1 MLGVPL
7 FAVFGAAS
15 MALFLSRPEGTW
27 ASIGID
33 VFGAKFADS
42 ANLMMIPLFTFA
54 GYMLAEAKTP
64 FRLVRVSRAWL
75 GWMPGSLAM
84 VCLGTSAF
92 FTTFT
97 GGSGVTIVAVGGLLL
112 PALVSEKYPYRFSLG
127 IVTTGGSLGLLFP
140 PSVPLIMYGIIASLA
155 GAGLIMNKILVA
167 GIVPGILV
175 MIVLA
180 VYGAIIGSKAEV
192 TRTKFD
198 IKEAL
203 ASLWEIKWEAII
215 PLFLVG
221 GLLLGLFRIHE
232 ASAFTAVYVLI
243 IEVFVYRD
251 IKITKDLPRIIVQSM
266 VMVGAILAILSTA
279 IGFTGWMVQAQIS
292 TTLIEWAESIITS
305 KWAFLLMIN
314 VFLLMVGMLMDIFT
328 AIMVVVPLIIPIADA
343 YGIDPYHMAIIF
355 LLNLEI
361 GYLTPPLGINLF
373 ISGIR
378 FRKPITY
385 VYRTVLP
392 FIGVLFIALFIVTY
406 VPSLTLWL
414 VEKVPGE
421 GGMASIGG
429 GGEDDLAADFGDEE
443 EDSFEDE
450 ELDEDLDEEVD
461 GGSDSGSDADV
472 ESDTDTEAE
481 SEAESE
487 REEQADTQG
496 AKKPDKGDQT
506 DKQPDKPESEKTP

>member
-7 FAVFGAAS
+7 FAVFGVAS
-15 MALFLSRPEGTW
+15 MSLFLSRPEGTW

-33 VFGAKFADS
+33 VFGTKFADS
-42 ANLMMIPLFTFA
+42 PSLMMIPLFTFA

-64 FRLVRVSRAWL
+64 FRLVRVSRAWF

-155 GAGLIMNKILVA
+155 GAGLVMNKLLVA
-167 GIVPGILV
+167 GIIPGNIV
-175 MIVLA
+175 MIVLII
-180 VYGAIIGSKAEV
+180 YGAIIGSKAEV
-192 TRTKFD
+192 KRAKFE

-251 IKITKDLPRIIVQSM
+251 IRITKDLPRIIVQSM

-292 TTLIEWAESIITS
+292 TTLIEWAETFISS

-378 FRKPITY
+378 FNKPITY

-414 VEKVPGE
+414 VDKVQAEGE
-421 GGMASIGG
+421 MASIGG
-429 GGEDDLAADFGDEE
+429 GGEDDLAADFGEDEDE
-443 EDSFEDE
+443 DDSFLDDE
-450 ELDEDLDEEVD
+450 IDA
-461 GGSDSGSDADV
+461 GSDSGSGDELNSETDTED
-472 ESDTDTEAE
+472 ESEAVDTEAE
-481 SEAESE
+481 SEADT
-487 REEQADTQG
+487 QADT
-496 AKKPDKGDQT
+496 P
-506 DKQPDKPESEKTP
+506 PEEPESDKAP

>member
-1 MLGVPL
+1 MYIAIGIIVLAMLGVPL
-7 FAVFGAAS
+7 FAVFGSAS

-27 ASIGID
+27 ASVGID

-42 ANLMMIPLFTFA
+42 PSLMMIPLFTFA

-64 FRLVRVSRAWL
+64 FRLVRVSRAWF

-97 GGSGVTIVAVGGLLL
+97 GGSGVTIVAVGGLLF
-112 PALVSEKYPYRFSLG
+112 PALLSEKYPERFSLG

-155 GAGLIMNKILVA
+155 GAGLIMNKVLVA
-167 GIVPGILV
+167 GIIPGLVV
-175 MIVLA
+175 MIVLGI
-180 VYGAIIGSKAEV
+180 YGAIIGMQAEV
-192 TRTKFD
+192 SRTKFD

-215 PLFLVG
+215 PVFLVG
-221 GLLLGLFRIHE
+221 GLILGLFRIHE

-251 IKITKDLPRIIVQSM
+251 IRIRKDLPRIIVESM

-292 TTLIEWAESIITS
+292 DILIDWVETIISS
-305 KWAFLLMIN
+305 KWAFLLVIN
-314 VFLLMVGMLMDIFT
+314 LFLLMVGMLMDIFT

-378 FRKPITY
+378 FNKPITY

-392 FIGVLFIALFIVTY
+392 FIGVLFVALLLVTY
-406 VPSLTLWL
+406 IPSLTMWL
-414 VEKVPGE
+414 VDKVQAEGE
-421 GGMASIGG
+421 EMVSVGG
-429 GGEDDLAADFGDEE
+429 GGEEDLAADFLDEE
-443 EDSFEDE
+443 EQPTAEEQAEDA
-450 ELDEDLDEEVD
+450 
-461 GGSDSGSDADV
+461 GTDSGSEEKSKMEADSQ
-472 ESDTDTEAE
+472 ESTKGE
-481 SEAESE
+481 S
-487 REEQADTQG
+487 REKE
-496 AKKPDKGDQT
+496 P
-506 DKQPDKPESEKTP
+506 

>member
-1 MLGVPL
+1 VLIGIGIILLAMLGVPL

-15 MALFLSRPEGTW
+15 MSLFLSRPEGTW
-27 ASIGID
+27 ASVGID
-33 VFGAKFADS
+33 VFGMKFADS
-42 ANLMMIPLFTFA
+42 PSLMMIPLFTFA

-64 FRLVRVSRAWL
+64 YRLVRVSRAWF

-97 GGSGVTIVAVGGLLL
+97 GGSGITIVAVGGLLL
-112 PALVSEKYPYRFSLG
+112 PALVSERYPYRFSLG

-155 GAGLIMNKILVA
+155 GAGLIMNKVLVA
-167 GIVPGILV
+167 GIIPGIIV

-180 VYGAIIGSKAEV
+180 IYGGIIGAKAEV

-203 ASLWEIKWEAII
+203 SSLWEIKWEAII
-215 PLFLVG
+215 PIFLVG

-232 ASAFTAVYVLI
+232 ASAFTAIYVLI

-251 IKITKDLPRIIVQSM
+251 IKIRKDLPRIIVQSM

-292 TTLIEWAESIITS
+292 DFLIEWMETIISS

-314 VFLLMVGMLMDIFT
+314 VFLLMVGMLMDVFT

-343 YGIDPYHMAIIF
+343 YGVDPYHMAIIF

-378 FRKPITY
+378 FSKPITY

-392 FIGVLFIALFIVTY
+392 FIGVLFIALLIVTY

-421 GGMASIGG
+421 GEMVSIGG
-429 GGEDDLAADFGDEE
+429 GGEDDLAADFG
-443 EDSFEDE
+443 EDE
-450 ELDEDLDEEVD
+450 ADSSTDEDEGLDEEVD
-461 GGSDSGSDADV
+461 AGSDDESESEADTDTKTDI
-472 ESDTDTEAE
+472 ESDTQAE
-481 SEAESE
+481 
-487 REEQADTQG
+487 
-496 AKKPDKGDQT
+496 KKPEEGDQS
-506 DKQPDKPESEKTP
+506 DRQPEKPESEKAP